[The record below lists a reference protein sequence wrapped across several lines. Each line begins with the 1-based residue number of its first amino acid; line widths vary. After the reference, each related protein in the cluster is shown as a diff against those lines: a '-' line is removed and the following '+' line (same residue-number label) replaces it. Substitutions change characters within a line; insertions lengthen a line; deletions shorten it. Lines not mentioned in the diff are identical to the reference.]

1 MRQSSELAVSV
12 SPTDLST
19 VSQLIRMRLPSSAA
33 EARRVTRMRRLVL
46 LASELTR
53 TLHTYSRHALVHCQ
67 GTAGT
72 SDLEADTEAL
82 ARALGEFSA
91 EVSAVVRE
99 YGHVARVPERE
110 SA

>member
-12 SPTDLST
+12 TSTDLST

-46 LASELTR
+46 LAAELTR

-82 ARALGEFSA
+82 VRALSEFSSEISTVA
-91 EVSAVVRE
+91 SE
-99 YGHVARVPERE
+99 YGHLAPPPARET
-110 SA
+110 A